1 MTKAIC
7 PGSYDPFTLGH
18 LNIVRRCALL
28 FDDVTVL
35 VAVNPEKKYCLSTED
50 RIRYIQDATKELHN
64 VHVEQFEGLLV
75 DYALRHGADVIV
87 KGLRG
92 ASDYTY
98 EQEMASVNAEI
109 ALFRGK
115 RRLETLFLPCAPE
128 HLYTSSTRVRELLS
142 LGAPVDLYVHD
153 PKLLSELWKK
163 NQVK

>member
-1 MTKAIC
+1 MSKAIC

-18 LNIVRRCALL
+18 LNVVRRCALL
-28 FDDVTVL
+28 FDEVTVL
-35 VAVNPEKKYCLSTED
+35 VAVNPEKHYFLSSDD
-50 RIRYIQDATKELHN
+50 RVRYIEDAIKELPN
-64 VHVEQFEGLLV
+64 VRVEKFEGLLV
-75 DYALRHGADVIV
+75 DYALRRGADVIV

-109 ALFRGK
+109 ALFRGN

-128 HLYTSSTRVRELLS
+128 HLYTSSTRVRELMS

-153 PKLLSELWKK
+153 PKLLAQLWQK
-163 NQVK
+163 NR